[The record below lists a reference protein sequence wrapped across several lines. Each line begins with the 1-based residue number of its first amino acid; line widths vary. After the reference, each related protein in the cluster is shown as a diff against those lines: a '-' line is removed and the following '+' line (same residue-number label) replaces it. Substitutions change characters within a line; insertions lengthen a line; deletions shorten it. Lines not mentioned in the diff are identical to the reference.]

1 MMFANFEW
9 QLAQIKIEPGAFVLE
24 NSSSPQLIVGLL
36 SGIAMA
42 FAFQLLLT
50 NLSVAA
56 IASPGDLTD
65 IDTDSE
71 DSLLST
77 IRGIETKIG
86 LGVLV
91 TVTIALFAA
100 CYLAVKLTLVSSTF
114 VGAIVG
120 VTIWSVYFTVVM
132 WLGSRAV
139 GSLIGSLAKPLGTRI
154 VSTATSGIQGI
165 LGTAT
170 TAVGANVAKGQAIST
185 AEEITAAV
193 RRELTAGIDSSSI
206 QKTLQSSLSGLKLPD
221 LDVDKIGSQFE
232 KLLKESDLKDL
243 ANSDLLSNIDRQTFV
258 NLVSSRTDF
267 SKKDINQVAD
277 KLESTWKQLTSAD
290 GKNDVQSQVRSL
302 LKSATPADLNTDELA
317 TKLQQIVKGSN
328 LGDGNGGSL
337 TSQALQLGLSA
348 LLGKVVQ
355 NTDLSDLDVEKVASQ
370 VNKIKASVLGGDSSK
385 SGEHAQSSEGKSP
398 AFSPIRADLENY
410 LLFSP
415 AWKLSQA
422 NAKEEFKQVIYDPQ
436 ADPAAIQQELEPI
449 DRDYFIK
456 TLSLRDDIQPDSIEN
471 LASFLDAARS
481 EVLDSTR
488 VPNNAL
494 QLPDLQAQAQELRGK
509 VEAYLRDT
517 NKEELNPD
525 GIGRDLQV
533 LFEDPKAGIDAL
545 KDRLSQFVGEASPT
559 EDRDTLIQLLSQR
572 QDLEEGQVN
581 QIIDKIESV
590 RTSVLTAP
598 QQVTEQAKA
607 QYEKTTAAISEY
619 LRNTN
624 LEELDPDGIKR
635 DLQTLLD
642 DPKAGAGALRE
653 RLSQVDRDTLV
664 KLLTQQG
671 NLTEEQVNN
680 TVDRLQSAITSIVKA
695 PRRLASRAQKQ
706 VVDFEAN
713 LENYLRNTNK
723 EELNPDG
730 IKRDL
735 QLLLKD
741 PNAGFSSL
749 GDRVSQF
756 DRSTFVSLLSQRE
769 DISEQ
774 EANEIADRVEST
786 YKSLTEQLQK
796 IQQTLQSSLD
806 SLFGKV
812 RDYLNSLERPE
823 LNYEGIQ
830 ADFSKL
836 FDDPQAGLE
845 ALGDRVSNFDRDT
858 LVAVLSSREDIS
870 EADANQIIDKIEST
884 RDSVLYRA
892 NQVQAE
898 VKKRYRVIQKQA
910 RQQAIETQKVAAGAA
925 WWLFGTAISS
935 LAASAAAGIIAVK
948 GFGLL

>member
-1 MMFANFEW
+1 MLTVFMP

-24 NSSSPQLIVGLL
+24 NSPSPQLIVGLL

-50 NLSVAA
+50 NLSIAA

-65 IDTDSE
+65 IDADSE
-71 DSLLST
+71 DSLLAT
-77 IRGIETKIG
+77 IRGIEAKIG

-100 CYLAVKLTLVSSTF
+100 CYLAVKLTLVNSTF

-139 GSLIGSLAKPLGTRI
+139 GSLIGSI

-206 QKTLQSSLSGLKLPD
+206 SKTLQSSLSGLKLPD
-221 LDVDKIGSQFE
+221 LDLDKIGSQFE
-232 KLLKESDLKDL
+232 KLIKESDLKDL
-243 ANSDLLSNIDRQTFV
+243 DTSDLLGNIDRQTFI

-277 KLESTWKQLTSAD
+277 KLESTWQQLTSKD
-290 GKNDVQSQVRSL
+290 GQKDVQSQVRAL
-302 LKSATPADLNTDELA
+302 LQSATPADLDTDELA

-355 NTDLSDLDVEKVASQ
+355 NTDFSDLDVEKVATQ
-370 VNKIKASVLGGDSSK
+370 VNKLKASVLGGDSAK
-385 SGEHAQSSEGKSP
+385 SESSAQPHDGTP

-449 DRDYFIK
+449 DRDYFVQ

-488 VPNNAL
+488 VPDRQL

-533 LFEDPKAGIDAL
+533 LFEDPQAGIDAL
-545 KDRLSQFVGEASPT
+545 KDRLSQF
-559 EDRDTLIQLLSQR
+559 DRDTLVQLLSQR
-572 QDLEEGQVN
+572 QDLDEGQVN
-581 QIIDKIESV
+581 QIIDKIELV
-590 RTSVLTAP
+590 RTSVLAAP
-598 QQVTEQAKA
+598 AQVTEQAKA
-607 QYEKTTAAISEY
+607 QYEKTTAAIDKY
-619 LRNTN
+619 LRDTN
-624 LEELDPDGIKR
+624 LAELDPDGIKR
-635 DLQTLLD
+635 DLQNLLD

-653 RLSQVDRDTLV
+653 RLAQVDRETLV

-695 PRRLASRAQKQ
+695 PRRLANRAQKQ

-870 EADANQIIDKIEST
+870 EADANQIIDKIEAT
-884 RDSVLYRA
+884 RDSVLSRA
-892 NQVQAE
+892 NQVRAE
-898 VKKRYRVIQKQA
+898 VKKRYKAVQKQA
-910 RQQAIETQKVAAGAA
+910 REQAIETQKVAAGAA

-948 GFGLL
+948 GFGVL

>member
-1 MMFANFEW
+1 MLTTLGL

-24 NSSSPQLIVGLL
+24 NFSSPQLIVGLL

-50 NLSVAA
+50 NLSIAA

-65 IDTDSE
+65 VDTDSE

-139 GSLIGSLAKPLGTRI
+139 GSLIGSI

-193 RRELTAGIDSSSI
+193 RRELTAGIDPSSI

-267 SKKDINQVAD
+267 SKKEIERVAD

-290 GKNDVQSQVRSL
+290 GQKDVQSQVRSL

-385 SGEHAQSSEGKSP
+385 SGEHAQHSAEKSP
-398 AFSPIRADLENY
+398 AFSTIRTDLENY

-449 DRDYFIK
+449 DRNYFVQ

-488 VPNNAL
+488 VPNTAL

-533 LFEDPKAGIDAL
+533 LFADPKAGIDAL
-545 KDRLSQFVGEASPT
+545 KDRLSQF
-559 EDRDTLIQLLSQR
+559 DRDTLVQLLSQR
-572 QDLEEGQVN
+572 QDLDEGQVN

-607 QYEKTTAAISEY
+607 QYEKTTAAIDKY
-619 LRNTN
+619 LRDTN
-624 LEELDPDGIKR
+624 LAELDPDGIKR

-653 RLSQVDRDTLV
+653 RLSQVDRETLV

-749 GDRVSQF
+749 GDRVSHF

-836 FDDPQAGLE
+836 FEDPQAGLE

-870 EADANQIIDKIEST
+870 EADANRIIDKIEAT
-884 RDSVLYRA
+884 RDTVLSRA
-892 NQVQAE
+892 DRVQAE
-898 VKKRYRVIQKQA
+898 VKKRYKAVQQQA

-948 GFGLL
+948 GFGVL